1 MTQNEKY
8 LNERY
13 MKFEAEDYLEQL
25 RKENE
30 ELNRQIK
37 NERKLNDKL
46 NKQVKKLKKEN
57 KHFKSSKAYKV
68 WKKYAKIKDKP
79 KGENKAEAKTAKA
92 KLKNEDEAQ
101 DKTAKAKLKNEDKA
115 QDKTRK
121 PKNLKDIKVAFISDQ
136 FTYDCFKYEFTPISL
151 HPKTWKEEMKENP
164 DIFLCESTW
173 FGHNFTGKGPWNNK
187 ILKLYKKDENRKI
200 LLKILEYC
208 RENNIPTVFW
218 NKEDPPNYRT
228 EKYSFAETAKEFDYI
243 FTTAK
248 ECIEWY
254 KNDFD
259 HPHVYALPFA
269 GQPKLFNPLNLTGET
284 IDAIIFAGRYTEKYP
299 ERARLMV
306 EVLDKID
313 EQWKDMKIYDR
324 YYFKKGPHFPEKYEK
339 YINPAI
345 DYEETPIVYKQAK
358 WGLNINTVTE
368 SETMFARRVF
378 EYSLSNVN
386 ILTNYSKGVREIFGD
401 NVFEF
406 DNLEILPDFNGDY
419 EDKRMNNLYNVLEN
433 HTYTERWKEILDT
446 IGFEYKEDEEQI
458 SIIYKIEDLSKLD
471 EAIENF
477 NKIDY
482 SFKDLQIILSSK
494 CLNDD
499 EELDSIKEK
508 YGEIESIYIEN
519 DDAEKELKDN
529 IDSEYWIISNGL
541 IESDFI
547 KKAILHYKYLN
558 KHYAICKGEDKF
570 RLGMEKTVENKVI
583 PRERLDYLDG
593 NENTEV
599 DVYYI

>member
-1 MTQNEKY
+1 MFRDDIMTQYEKY

-13 MKFEAEDYLEQL
+13 LKFETEDSLEQL
-25 RKENE
+25 KKENKK
-30 ELNRQIK
+30 LNSAIK
-37 NERKLNDKL
+37 NEKKLNEKL
-46 NKQVKKLKKEN
+46 NREIKKLKKEN
-57 KHFKSSKAYKV
+57 KHFKSTKAYKI
-68 WKKYAKIKDKP
+68 WKKYAKIKDKTEEKKSESNSLKSTLKEKKVQKETNQP
-79 KGENKAEAKTAKA
+79 KK
-92 KLKNEDEAQ
+92 
-101 DKTAKAKLKNEDKA
+101 
-115 QDKTRK
+115 
-121 PKNLKDIKVAFISDQ
+121 LKDIKVAFISDQ

-187 ILKLYKKDENRKI
+187 ILKLYKKDENRKV
-200 LLKILEYC
+200 LLKILKYC

-259 HPHVYALPFA
+259 HPNVYALPFG

-284 IDAIIFAGRYTEKYP
+284 IDSIIFAGRYTEKYP

-386 ILTNYSKGVREIFGD
+386 ILSNYSKGVRKIFGD

-406 DNLEILPDFNGDY
+406 DNLETLPDFDGDY
-419 EDKRMNNLYNVLEN
+419 EDKRMKNLYNVLEN

-446 IGFEYKEDEEQI
+446 IGFEYIEDENRI
-458 SIIYKIEDLSKLD
+458 SIIYKIDDLDKLD
-471 EAIENF
+471 DVVDNF

-482 SFKDLQIILSSK
+482 PSKELQIILSPE
-494 CLNDD
+494 CLNED
-499 EELDSIKEK
+499 EDLDSIKKK
-508 YGEIESIYIEN
+508 YCEIETIYLEN
-519 DDAEKELKDN
+519 EYEEELKDN
-529 IDSEYWIISNGL
+529 IDSEYWIISHKL
-541 IESDFI
+541 LEQDFI
-547 KKAILHYKYLN
+547 KNAILHYKYLN
-558 KHYAICKGEDKF
+558 RNYAVCKGESKF
-570 RLGMEKTVENKVI
+570 TLGMEKDYENKVI
-583 PRERLDYLDG
+583 PRERLDYLNG
-593 NENTEV
+593 NDDVEV